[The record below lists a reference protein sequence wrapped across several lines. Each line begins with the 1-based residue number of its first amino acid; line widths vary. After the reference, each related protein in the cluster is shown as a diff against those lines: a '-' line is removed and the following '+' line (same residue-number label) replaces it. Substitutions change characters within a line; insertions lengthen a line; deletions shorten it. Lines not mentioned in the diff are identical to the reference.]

1 MKRGTQIA
9 GARVL
14 ITGAGSG
21 IGRLMALDSAARG
34 AAEILIW
41 DLSEER
47 GQSVRDEIVAT
58 GSHARSFAVN
68 VGDSDQVAAAAEE
81 AGPVD
86 VVINCAGIVTGKK
99 LLETDE
105 DAIRRVYD
113 VNTLALYWVTR
124 AFLPG
129 MLKRDRGTIV
139 TISSA
144 AGLTGVA
151 RQTDYSAS
159 KFAAVGFTESLRAEL
174 RADGSNVRT
183 LLVCPFYIN
192 TGMFEGVTT
201 KFPRL
206 LPILEET
213 EVADKVINS
222 VESGR
227 EQLVMP
233 PFVRFVPGVRLLP
246 TRVFDQVMDFLGVN
260 KTMDHFT
267 GRRPVT
273 AGPDTASPA
282 SELNDADPVRARR

>member
-1 MKRGTQIA
+1 MKRGTIIN

-21 IGRLMALDSAARG
+21 IGRLMALDAAARG
-34 AAEILIW
+34 ASEVLIW
-41 DLSEER
+41 DLSAES
-47 GQSVRDEIVAT
+47 GAIVRDEIVAA
-58 GSHARSFAVN
+58 GSHARSFQVN
-68 VGDSDQVAAAAEE
+68 VADSGQVAATAEE
-81 AGPVD
+81 TGPVD
-86 VVINCAGIVTGKK
+86 VLVNCAGIVTGTK
-99 LLETDE
+99 LLEADE
-105 DAIRRVYD
+105 DAIRRVFD
-113 VNTLALYWVTR
+113 VNALALYWTTR

-129 MLKRDRGTIV
+129 MLERDRGSVV

-174 RADGSNVRT
+174 RADGSNVGT
-183 LLVCPFYIN
+183 LVFCPFYIN

-213 EVADKVINS
+213 HVSTEVLNS
-222 VESGR
+222 IESGR

-233 PFVRFVPGVRLLP
+233 SLIRMLPGLRLLP
-246 TRVFDQVMDFLGVN
+246 TRVFDKAMDFFGVN

-267 GRRPVT
+267 GRRPQAEEPNT
-273 AGPDTASPA
+273 ATPA
-282 SELNDADPVRARR
+282 AELNSADPAPTRH